1 MTVCVSPLVLLVL
14 SILAL
19 QVEKSMELMNTRSP
33 TPSPR
38 GPSPAFGGPSPDGAS
53 SRSGSFGGP
62 SPTPVAQTMHRA
74 GPSVLAHI
82 PGDANGGDPSSSSS
96 SSSDDGGPPIDVATL
111 PRPRARKR
119 GGGFLTTHDSVG
131 KMMTALAS
139 PSASPTNANA
149 GGGGAGD
156 SKPGRASLEDAPSR
170 ALRAAQA
177 AAALMAG
184 KRYIA
189 CVWAPSVGWRRV
201 HGNTSHLWG
210 CVWVCPCRWS
220 SPLLAPSFRS
230 KYAFLYDGYDIPRG
244 WYWWE
249 AMVLIR
255 KVGVIGLSV
264 ILSDPF
270 LQVFAASIWMIF
282 FLVLHIRVLPYNSSL
297 MNNLETVSLT
307 VTLMNMMGS
316 LLYWQ
321 YVMAVTMAVTMAV
334 WLTIEGFR
342 VQVRSGIRWRSAAQ
356 VRVRGRF
363 PRRWLGVGADLGAGR
378 GQPMH
383 RAAVHHLHG
392 SYWVG
397 WGSCAK
403 PCSSRVPLWLAHTPS
418 HLRRAARSPSAS
430 SSK

>member
-1 MTVCVSPLVLLVL
+1 M
-14 SILAL
+14 AL

-53 SRSGSFGGP
+53 PRSGSFGGP

-131 KMMTALAS
+131 KMITALAS

-149 GGGGAGD
+149 AAGGAGD

-201 HGNTSHLWG
+201 HGNTSHLWAVCG
-210 CVWVCPCRWS
+210 CV
-220 SPLLAPSFRS
+220 LAGGR
-230 KYAFLYDGYDIPRG
+230 ARCLR
-244 WYWWE
+244 
-249 AMVLIR
+249 
-255 KVGVIGLSV
+255 
-264 ILSDPF
+264 
-270 LQVFAASIWMIF
+270 
-282 FLVLHIRVLPYNSSL
+282 H
-297 MNNLETVSLT
+297 
-307 VTLMNMMGS
+307 
-316 LLYWQ
+316 
-321 YVMAVTMAVTMAV
+321 
-334 WLTIEGFR
+334 
-342 VQVRSGIRWRSAAQ
+342 RSAASMPSCTTATTSP
-356 VRVRGRF
+356 GGGTGGKPWCSF
-363 PRRWLGVGADLGAGR
+363 ARW
-378 GQPMH
+378 
-383 RAAVHHLHG
+383 
-392 SYWVG
+392 
-397 WGSCAK
+397 
-403 PCSSRVPLWLAHTPS
+403 
-418 HLRRAARSPSAS
+418 AS
-430 SSK
+430 SACQ

>member
-1 MTVCVSPLVLLVL
+1 
-14 SILAL
+14 
-19 QVEKSMELMNTRSP
+19 MELMNTRSP

-149 GGGGAGD
+149 AAGGAGD

-201 HGNTSHLWG
+201 HGNTSHLWAVCG
-210 CVWVCPCRWS
+210 CV
-220 SPLLAPSFRS
+220 LAGGR
-230 KYAFLYDGYDIPRG
+230 ARCLR
-244 WYWWE
+244 
-249 AMVLIR
+249 
-255 KVGVIGLSV
+255 
-264 ILSDPF
+264 
-270 LQVFAASIWMIF
+270 
-282 FLVLHIRVLPYNSSL
+282 H
-297 MNNLETVSLT
+297 
-307 VTLMNMMGS
+307 
-316 LLYWQ
+316 
-321 YVMAVTMAVTMAV
+321 
-334 WLTIEGFR
+334 
-342 VQVRSGIRWRSAAQ
+342 RSAASMPSCTTATTSPGGGTG
-356 VRVRGRF
+356 GRPWCSF
-363 PRRWLGVGADLGAGR
+363 ARW
-378 GQPMH
+378 
-383 RAAVHHLHG
+383 
-392 SYWVG
+392 
-397 WGSCAK
+397 
-403 PCSSRVPLWLAHTPS
+403 
-418 HLRRAARSPSAS
+418 AS
-430 SSK
+430 SACQ